1 MKADDRTDR
10 SELLLGLLPDEEEPV
25 RRKPLPVPTP
35 KPVEPP
41 QAGGPDGKD
50 VEASVGDYLDYL
62 SQLCRQLGVPDPV
75 EEYFAPVV
83 GRWSAMHEEADR
95 WRKAGKAADEVSDL
109 LTKPLGGL
117 DAAWEGETA
126 DSFIAYM
133 QKVGLAGN
141 DMSDAMNSMGEVLDK
156 TADGIREIVTELAGV
171 LADTAEASSQAMA
184 NPVAG
189 EERTRQHLDA
199 VRRPTREFFESVR
212 QVLEAFVKLC
222 DGIDGSKAFDQVKM
236 AHTVPAENWSADI
249 DVPTPPPAPAP
260 GPPPEATTQ
269 EAGAKSGGGKPA
281 GGVGGGGGGGGS
293 VAGGGAATPSPTPTP
308 AKPELGQGAYTAV
321 GEVPGSPATSSGA
334 AAALGGVAAAGG
346 GAGGMGGGM
355 MMPPM
360 MGAGMG
366 GAESQE
372 HNSKSRVIGNPEDIF
387 GEPTEAS
394 PSVIGEED

>member
-1 MKADDRTDR
+1 MKAHDR
-10 SELLLGLLPDEEEPV
+10 SELLLGLLPEDDEPV
-25 RRKPLPVPTP
+25 RRKPVPAP
-35 KPVEPP
+35 KPKPEPAP
-41 QAGGPDGKD
+41 PHAGGPDGKD
-50 VEASVGDYLDYL
+50 VKDSVGDYLDYL

-75 EEYFAPVV
+75 EQYFAPVV

-95 WRKAGKAADEVSDL
+95 WRKAAKAADEVSNS

-117 DAAWEGETA
+117 DAAWEGQTA

-141 DMSDAMNSMGEVLDK
+141 DMSDAMTSMGDVLDK
-156 TADGIREIVTELAGV
+156 TADGIREIVTELASV

-189 EERTRQHLDA
+189 EERTRQHLDTM
-199 VRRPTREFFESVR
+199 RRPTREFFESAR

-222 DGIDGSKAFDQVKM
+222 DGIDGTKAFDQVKM
-236 AHTVPAENWSADI
+236 AHTMPAQNWSANI
-249 DVPTPPPAPAP
+249 DVPTPTPAPAP
-260 GPPPEATTQ
+260 GPPADVTTH
-269 EAGAKSGGGKPA
+269 EAGVKSGGGGRPA
-281 GGVGGGGGGGGS
+281 GGGGGAVGGSAGGS
-293 VAGGGAATPSPTPTP
+293 VTPPPAAPVKPDLGA
-308 AKPELGQGAYTAV
+308 GAYTAV
-321 GEVPGSPATSSGA
+321 GEVSPTPATGGAA
-334 AAALGGVAAAGG
+334 AAALGGSAPAGR

-360 MGAGMG
+360 MGAGMAG
-366 GAESQE
+366 GENQE
-372 HNSKSRVIGNPEDIF
+372 HNSKSRVMGNPEDIF